1 MSENQTGWASMA
13 TVADML
19 TAADS
24 ISRIEF
30 YVTKYDNK
38 PAELNCR
45 IFSLPGMSKF
55 DIENI
60 AGKLNEAISPVIQS
74 VQSTLQNKAA
84 NQLRRFL

>member
-1 MSENQTGWASMA
+1 MSEGKSQWASMA

-24 ISRIEF
+24 IERIEF

-45 IFSLPGMSKF
+45 IFNLPGMSKF

-60 AGKLNEAISPVIQS
+60 AGKLNEAISPVIQN
-74 VQSTLQNKAA
+74 VQGTLKSKAA

>member
-45 IFSLPGMSKF
+45 IFNLSGMSKL
-55 DIENI
+55 DVESL
-60 AGKLNEAISPVIQS
+60 AGQLNEAVSPVLERKS
-74 VQSTLQNKAA
+74 GTLKSKAA

>member
-1 MSENQTGWASMA
+1 MTEEKSQWASMA

-19 TAADS
+19 AAADG
-24 ISRIEF
+24 IERIEF

-74 VQSTLQNKAA
+74 VQGTLKSKAA